1 MVQDRPRKA
10 AALTKGSEVTEL
22 EGQLVGKTEEPQT
35 DSSNGDSLVL
45 MEVHPRLLARAESRL
60 RGRCSDPRS
69 HREDIVQQARLHLFR
84 ALKNRQSGYDNP
96 VAVLFTAVDRLAITH
111 RKKCLKEEAVDLNGL
126 FAMQD
131 EYDQRPNARDQL
143 LLKGSFNPSQV
154 WDGIIEI
161 KQKLRHVSDLDLFIC
176 LFFEGQT
183 QTEIAKKRNWTLVK
197 VHRAV
202 KKLKRELRNPGTSSN
217 TDSQENLSPKANNDM
232 KTEKRL
238 RWAKTGLVPS

>member
-1 MVQDRPRKA
+1 M
-10 AALTKGSEVTEL
+10 TEL

-35 DSSNGDSLVL
+35 ESSNDYSLVL
-45 MEVHPRLLARAESRL
+45 IEAHPRLLARAESRL
-60 RGRCSDPRS
+60 RGRCSDPGS
-69 HREDIVQQARLHLFR
+69 HKEDIVQQARLHFLR

-96 VAVLFTAVDRLAITH
+96 VAVLFTAVNRLASTH

-131 EYDQRPNARDQL
+131 EYDQGPNARGQL

-161 KQKLRHVSDLDLFIC
+161 EQKLSHVSDLDLFIC
-176 LFFEGQT
+176 LFLEGQT
-183 QTEIAKKRNWTLVK
+183 QTEIAKNRNWNLVK

-202 KKLKRELRNPGTSSN
+202 NKLKRELRNPGTSSN
-217 TDSQENLSPKANNDM
+217 TDSQEKLSPKANNNM

-238 RWAKTGLVPS
+238 GWAKRGLVPS